1 MINLKL
7 RKGIF
12 LMMLV
17 STLSA
22 NEVVPII
29 GGKISDVDNGE
40 SLPFAKVQIKD
51 TNRIATANQDG
62 SFTIFNIPVG
72 STLVVTKMGY
82 EKNEITIRQD
92 DKQLSINLF
101 KLAKDNFIEE
111 IVVTGSATSRMLNQ
125 SGLSQFSLS
134 PKLTNSIPNLGEQD
148 IFRSIQL
155 LPGVSGSNES
165 SSGLVVRGGTI
176 DQNLVLFDDYTVY
189 HVDHVFGFFSAFNN
203 NAIKDVQFYKGGF
216 GAKYGGRMSSV
227 VDITGKDGN
236 TEKFNIGGNISLLS
250 TNALIETPFA
260 DGAGSFI
267 LTGRQSYQSDLYNDI
282 LESVTGEDQNAQAG
296 TTTPGQFALGR
307 FSIEPESDFYDLN
320 AKLTYRLP
328 NDNKFSLSFYNG
340 ADELDNSRN
349 IDGNANIE
357 RLCEL
362 FNGNGPFGGA
372 YSSYCEEEISFAVDT
387 IDLSEWGNTG
397 ISAKYSHQWGD
408 RLNTVFVLSSSEY
421 FSYRDRLIDSQV
433 VYEDLDD
440 DPTTGQSSS
449 NEDNNLEDFT
459 MKIENDFYLNQ
470 WNTISF
476 GVQVAQQNIDFSLI
490 QNGDLILESDNEA
503 TTSTLYL
510 EDEIIADALTII
522 PGIRINHYDVNDE
535 IYTEPRLSIA
545 YELNEKTQLR
555 TAFGDYHQF
564 ALSVARQSIEEGPRN
579 FWTLAD
585 DENIPVSKAQ
595 HFMLGATRYLG
606 NYDLNIELFHKEYEG
621 LSEFTQQTL
630 PVRNE
635 DGTGLTLTLDQ
646 EFHTGSGTASG
657 VELFLQKNVG
667 DLTGWAGYTYS
678 EVLYDFPTVSE
689 TTYFADQD
697 STHEFK
703 TVLMYRWNDW
713 DFASTFIYATG
724 RPYTEVLGIADD
736 TFPATYEVGKKNEE
750 RFDAYHRLDLSA
762 TYNFELM
769 GGTGTFGISL
779 FNVYDRK
786 NQWYTEYDILEGEIL
801 ETEVNYRGFTPSLFI
816 SWNLY

>member
-40 SLPFAKVQIKD
+40 SLPFATVQIKD

-72 STLVVTKMGY
+72 SILVVTKMGY

-134 PKLTNSIPNLGEQD
+134 PELTNSIPNLGEQD

-459 MKIENDFYLNQ
+459 IKIENDFYLNQ

-490 QNGDLILESDNEA
+490 QNGDLILENDNEA

-703 TVLMYRWNDW
+703 TVLMYRWNEW

-750 RFDAYHRLDLSA
+750 RFNAYHRLDLSA

>member
-1 MINLKL
+1 MTNLKL

-134 PKLTNSIPNLGEQD
+134 PELTNSIPNLGEQD

-307 FSIEPESDFYDLN
+307 FSNEPESDFYDLN

-433 VYEDLDD
+433 VYVDLDD

-522 PGIRINHYDVNDE
+522 PGIRINHYDMNDE